1 LILRQ
6 WKWEIQKY
14 VWRKNNNSADAFN
27 FNGGDK
33 YMIAET
39 DAAYIAGIIDGE
51 GHIECV
57 RRKEKRKG
65 KTGDYFSN
73 SMRICIRVQMTD
85 KSVLLW
91 MKEVIGMGTVR
102 KRNRSASIKSH
113 WKDSWVYSIRFR
125 EAYQLCC
132 LIWPF
137 AHVKLDKIQQI
148 IDHYNTGAF
157 SNVVDLT
164 EYKVAKELKV

>member
-1 LILRQ
+1 
-6 WKWEIQKY
+6 
-14 VWRKNNNSADAFN
+14 
-27 FNGGDK
+27 
-33 YMIAET
+33 MIAET

-65 KTGDYFSN
+65 KTGDYISN

-91 MKEVIGMGTVR
+91 MREVIGMGTVR

-113 WKDSWVYSIRFR
+113 QRLAGVPRPGFAPTRAPLPALGRYRRRAPPCRDRR
-125 EAYQLCC
+125 ECR
-132 LIWPF
+132 
-137 AHVKLDKIQQI
+137 
-148 IDHYNTGAF
+148 
-157 SNVVDLT
+157 
-164 EYKVAKELKV
+164 

>member
-1 LILRQ
+1 
-6 WKWEIQKY
+6 
-14 VWRKNNNSADAFN
+14 
-27 FNGGDK
+27 
-33 YMIAET
+33 MIPDT

-65 KTGDYFSN
+65 KKGYYYSN

-102 KRNRSASIKSH
+102 KRNRSPSIKTH
-113 WKDSWVYSIRFR
+113 WKDSWTYSIRFR
-125 EAYQLCC
+125 EAYKLCC

-137 AHVKLDKIQQI
+137 AHVKLDKINQI
-148 IDHYNTGAF
+148 MEHYSKEKLVGVGGEDCFVIN
-157 SNVVDLT
+157 NIVNLED
-164 EYKVAKELKV
+164 YKLKKEMENHV

>member
-1 LILRQ
+1 
-6 WKWEIQKY
+6 
-14 VWRKNNNSADAFN
+14 
-27 FNGGDK
+27 
-33 YMIAET
+33 MIAET

-57 RRKEKRKG
+57 RRKEKRQG
-65 KTGDYFSN
+65 KRGKYFSN

-91 MKEVIGMGTVR
+91 MREVIGMGTVR

-137 AHVKLDKIQQI
+137 AHVKLDKVQQI
-148 IDHYNTGAF
+148 IEHYSKDVLN
-157 SNVVDLT
+157 NVVDLT
-164 EYKVAKELKV
+164 EYKVNKELGIK